1 MLDGEYM
8 AERCVVVALAITADG
23 MKVPVGLWDGSTENK
38 TVVRALLA
46 DLVDRGLDF
55 DDGLLVVIDGAKA
68 LSAAVREVFG
78 DKALI
83 QRCTLHK
90 RRNIADHLPDKEK
103 AWVDA
108 KLVKAFNHPDPDAG
122 LRNAKSL
129 ATQLQKSHPRAAASL
144 REGLEEMFTVNRLG
158 LDGRLARTLT
168 TSNPIESMISIAK
181 ATNRNVTR
189 WRDGQMVLRW
199 TAAGMLNAER
209 SFRRIKGYKQMP
221 QLVAALKP
229 TRPPRH
235 RHRSVPPPRVTMD
248 RHPNSTQLGTRSSVT
263 GSGSS
268 TTGMAVRDQAIVGLG
283 GQVFMRANSQDAVNE
298 FRPYFDN
305 APVYGHG
312 PSLEEFTAQT
322 PLTVGS
328 PQQVIDRTLGFREY
342 VGDYQRQLFLVDH
355 AGLPLKTVL
364 EQLDLL
370 GGEVVPV
377 LRKEFQVGRPADVA
391 AGPTHES
398 LVKAAA
404 RRTGRND
411 DAGSHQRW
419 VARTVLDTPSGRPD
433 RHRGAQGSGRD
444 RHVGHLDDDRAAAAG
459 SSDHGRHADGC
470 CRTGVGGG
478 VRRGCRCRRP
488 DRRDAGVQR
497 LVQRAVQVVLR
508 RATRTDAM
516 ATCRS

>member
-1 MLDGEYM
+1 MKTVPTVRLADTADAATLPDLPGQIQLALADIAGAAREGLMAMSVAAGLAVMAAMFDAEISQVCGPKGRHDTNRAAVRHGAGRGSVTLGGRRVAVSRPRARTVDGQEVPLASYTHFAAEDLLMQVVMERMLAGVATRTQKSVSKSAISRRFVRQTETALAELMARDLSELDIKVLMLDGEYM

-23 MKVPVGLWDGSTENK
+23 TKVPVGLWDGATENK

-108 KLVKAFNHPDPDAG
+108 KLVKAFNHPDPDTG

-144 REGLEEMFTVNRLG
+144 REGLEEMFTVTRLG
-158 LDGRLARTLT
+158 LDGRLAKTLT

-221 QLVAALKP
+221 QLVAALK
-229 TRPPRH
+229 RH
-235 RHRSVPPPRVTMD
+235 A
-248 RHPNSTQLGTRSSVT
+248 HPDTEHIG
-263 GSGSS
+263 
-268 TTGMAVRDQAIVGLG
+268 
-283 GQVFMRANSQDAVNE
+283 
-298 FRPYFDN
+298 
-305 APVYGHG
+305 
-312 PSLEEFTAQT
+312 
-322 PLTVGS
+322 
-328 PQQVIDRTLGFREY
+328 
-342 VGDYQRQLFLVDH
+342 
-355 AGLPLKTVL
+355 
-364 EQLDLL
+364 
-370 GGEVVPV
+370 
-377 LRKEFQVGRPADVA
+377 
-391 AGPTHES
+391 
-398 LVKAAA
+398 AAA
-404 RRTGRND
+404 
-411 DAGSHQRW
+411 
-419 VARTVLDTPSGRPD
+419 
-433 RHRGAQGSGRD
+433 
-444 RHVGHLDDDRAAAAG
+444 
-459 SSDHGRHADGC
+459 
-470 CRTGVGGG
+470 
-478 VRRGCRCRRP
+478 
-488 DRRDAGVQR
+488 
-497 LVQRAVQVVLR
+497 
-508 RATRTDAM
+508 
-516 ATCRS
+516 